1 MERKIGFIGLGNMA
15 TAIIG
20 GILKSKLVNRE
31 NIIGSARTEY
41 TLKRIED
48 KFGIKTSHDNIHIAK
63 NSDIIFLAVKPYLY
77 DEIVDE
83 IKDFIKEDGIIIA
96 IAAGKSIESVENRFE
111 RKVKVVRTMPNTP
124 ADVGEG
130 MTAITFNE
138 EIEKSEKEYIL
149 KMFKSFGGVEE
160 VEEDLYHAVTGVSGS
175 SPAYVYMFIEALA
188 DGGVL
193 EGLPRDKAYKLAAQ
207 SVLGAAKMVLE
218 TGLHPGELKDQ
229 VCSPGGTTIEAVAKL
244 EEEGLRS
251 GVINAVKVCSR
262 KSREMSK

>member
-1 MERKIGFIGLGNMA
+1 
-15 TAIIG
+15 
-20 GILKSKLVNRE
+20 
-31 NIIGSARTEY
+31 
-41 TLKRIED
+41 
-48 KFGIKTSHDNIHIAK
+48 
-63 NSDIIFLAVKPYLY
+63 
-77 DEIVDE
+77 
-83 IKDFIKEDGIIIA
+83 
-96 IAAGKSIESVENRFE
+96 
-111 RKVKVVRTMPNTP
+111 MPNTT
-124 ADVGEG
+124 ANVQEG

-244 EEEGLRS
+244 EEEGFRS